1 MIMEKTK
8 LLTFAVIALF
18 LLNLGTLGFLFVS
31 GSKGQHLPGHGPEGR
46 AKPREIIIEKLHF
59 DAAQIKEYDKL
70 IQWHR
75 SNITD
80 VEEKIRDSKNEL
92 YLQLNENP
100 VNEKTKDSLIN
111 ALAVYQKEIESIHF
125 KHFQDIRKMCKKEQT
140 DDFAQLTEELS
151 RLFSKP
157 PPPRHD

>member
-8 LLTFAVIALF
+8 LLTFGIIALF
-18 LLNLGTLGFLFVS
+18 VLNLGTLGFLLLS
-31 GSKGQHLPGHGPEGR
+31 GSKGNRPPEHGPEGR
-46 AKPREIIIEKLHF
+46 SKPREIIIEKLHF
-59 DAAQIKEYDKL
+59 DDIQIKEYDKL

-75 SNITD
+75 SNITKLED
-80 VEEKIRDSKNEL
+80 QIRDSKNEL

-100 VNEKTKDSLIN
+100 FNQKTKDSLTDV
-111 ALAVYQKEIESIHF
+111 LAASQKQIESVHF
-125 KHFQDIRKMCKKEQT
+125 KHFQDIKKLCKEEQM

-157 PPPRHD
+157 PPHRR